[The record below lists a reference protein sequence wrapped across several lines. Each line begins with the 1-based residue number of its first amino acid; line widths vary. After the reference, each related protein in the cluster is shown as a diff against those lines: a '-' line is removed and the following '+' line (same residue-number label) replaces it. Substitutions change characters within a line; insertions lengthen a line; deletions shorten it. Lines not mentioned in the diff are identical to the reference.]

1 MRKVIAA
8 VLDVVLAV
16 PLILAALILLA
27 LSSWVL
33 DRGFY
38 LRLVS
43 DERLYTAFLDEGLP
57 PALERAKEFVKDPYV
72 AELDGIPPQVLAPA
86 LREVLTPAYL
96 RGEAVRLV
104 NEVFDALEGRRPV
117 APLALDLAPLKE
129 SLAGEA
135 GGRFARTL
143 AAALPVCAAGQ
154 APVIAGGTLPRCR
167 PPQANVEQTAARIRA
182 DLPRLLERFP
192 DRYPLEPREA
202 GFAGETAWY
211 RWGPPGIRWLPVAA
225 VIIALIG
232 GGVLVGASFLA
243 GRNRRE
249 VLQWL
254 GWPLA
259 VPAALVFLSGLAILL
274 SSAGL
279 WWVRRGP
286 LPFRHGWMM
295 REVPEVGYEIA
306 RTVIRTVSHGFLA
319 SGGVALALAVGLLV
333 AAYTLPPR
341 EP

>member
-1 MRKVIAA
+1 MRKAIAA
-8 VLDVVLAV
+8 VLDAALAV

-27 LSSWVL
+27 LSGWVL

-43 DERLYTAFLDEGLP
+43 DERLYEAFLSEGTL
-57 PALERAKEFVKDPYV
+57 ALERAEEYGGAPGV
-72 AELDGIPPQVLAPA
+72 AELDGIPPRALLPA
-86 LREVLTPAYL
+86 LREVVTPGDL

-104 NEVFDALEGRRPV
+104 NEAFDALEGRRPFV
-117 APLALDLAPLKE
+117 PPAVDLAPFKE
-129 SLAGEA
+129 RLAGEA
-135 GGRFARTL
+135 GGRFARAL
-143 AAALPVCAAGQ
+143 AAALPACAAGQ
-154 APVIAGGTLPRCR
+154 EPVVPGGTLPRCR
-167 PPQANVEQTAARIRA
+167 PPQATVEQTADRIRA
-182 DLPRLLERFP
+182 DLPRLLDRLP
-192 DRYPLEPREA
+192 DRYPHRPREA
-202 GFAGETAWY
+202 AFEGETAWY
-211 RWGPPGIRWLPVAA
+211 RWGPPGVRWLPVAA

-232 GGVLVGASFLA
+232 GGVLVGASFIA
-243 GRNRRE
+243 GRTHRE

-259 VPAALVFLSGLAILL
+259 VPAALVFLSGLAILI

-279 WWVRRGP
+279 WWARRGP

-295 REVPEVGYEIA
+295 GEVPEVGYQIA
-306 RTVIRTVSHGFLA
+306 RTVSHGFLA

-341 EP
+341 RP